1 MIWLILATVVFAAVL
16 LWFLIETRGTL
27 HLLWVIPITIGLITG
42 TYQWSLSY
50 FGYPTDIYEEGQEFV
65 LLSYFVPNDEE
76 NIVIWVILEGEDLPK
91 SIIIPYNPDEE
102 QGLQQ
107 VTGQMA
113 EGGRF
118 MGEFGSPPVGNEG
131 TEIGEQGESGGGTLK
146 SSSGMLSFRK
156 LSVESFLPPKDYI
169 EKENAN
175 VRQ

>member
-1 MIWLILATVVFAAVL
+1 MIWLILSAVVFAAVL

-76 NIVIWVILEGEDLPK
+76 KIVIWVILEGEDLPK

-102 QGLQQ
+102 QGLQK
-107 VTGQMA
+107 VTDQMA

-131 TEIGEQGESGGGTLK
+131 TEKGEQGESGGGTLK
-146 SSSGMLSFRK
+146 SSAGMLSFK
-156 LSVESFLPPKDYI
+156 LLSVESFLPSKDYI
-169 EKENAN
+169 ERENAN